1 MTLSGK
7 KVTKKT
13 LLFAIFVL
21 AAAVSSIVFISREL
35 QDRENQQFSV
45 ISQALAE
52 PQSLT
57 FLSINGNQIINEK
70 GDTIKLRGFHYDC
83 FYVIRKDLYDS
94 IKLNNKDPE
103 QFNIELMEY
112 YFTEK
117 DINEIKATG
126 ANVVR
131 IAFRLWEIEKTPYS
145 YSKRALEHLDKTIAR
160 WGENGIYVILD
171 LHAAGQNSIDH
182 NKEYGNIIWDDK
194 DFQDR
199 VIALWGL
206 IASRYKNNKY
216 VAGYDIINEPQ
227 APNINALNSFYKK
240 TIEKI
245 RGTDKKHI
253 LFIELN
259 LYNAGEILFGGEYND
274 DNTAFSLHFYIP
286 IEFTYQGMESRQIGY
301 QYPGEYGDVYWDKN
315 QINGYFE
322 KIIKKTKN
330 RPLFV
335 GEFNASVWNGGEYA
349 FQWIRDVID
358 VFNSKGIHYTFFQ
371 YKTFMPKTFGYYSP
385 SEEAFEKIKILQHAV
400 GYKGK
405 VFNEFT
411 EEEKNLL
418 LTGNFESPPGLRN
431 ILIQG
436 LRTTPQ

>member
-1 MTLSGK
+1 M
-7 KVTKKT
+7 TKKT
-13 LLFAIFVL
+13 LLFATVVL
-21 AAAVSSIVFISREL
+21 AAAVSSVCIFREL
-35 QDRENQQFSV
+35 QSWGTQQSSV
-45 ISQALAE
+45 ISQPRE
-52 PQSLT
+52 KPQSLA
-57 FLSINGNQIINEK
+57 FLSVNKNKIVDEQGTE
-70 GDTIKLRGFHYDC
+70 IKLRGLHYDC
-83 FYVIRKDLYDS
+83 FYVVRKDLYDS
-94 IKLNNKDPE
+94 IKSNNNDPE
-103 QFNIELMEY
+103 QFNIRLIEY

-117 DINEIKATG
+117 DINEVKATG

-131 IAFRLWEIEKTPYS
+131 IGFRLWEIEKTPYA
-145 YSKRALEHLDKTIAR
+145 YSERALEHLDKTIAR

-227 APNINALNSFYKK
+227 SPSINALNSFYKK
-240 TIEKI
+240 TIEEI
-245 RGTDKKHI
+245 RETDKNHI

-259 LYNAGEILFGGEYND
+259 LFNAKEILFGGEYND
-274 DNTAFSLHFYIP
+274 DNIAFSVHFYIP
-286 IEFTYQGMESRQIGY
+286 IEFTYQGTDGLPVGY
-301 QYPGEYGDVYWDKN
+301 HYPGEYGGVYWDKN

-322 KIIKKTKN
+322 KIIEKTKN

-335 GEFNASVWNGGEYA
+335 GEFSASVWNGGEYA
-349 FQWIRDVID
+349 LQWIRDVID

-371 YKTFMPKTFGYYSP
+371 YKTVMPKTFGYYSP
-385 SEEAFEKIKILQHAV
+385 GEETFEKINILQRAV
-400 GYKGK
+400 KYNGK
-405 VFNEFT
+405 VFSEFT
-411 EEEKNLL
+411 EEEKNLF
-418 LTGNFESPPGLRN
+418 LTENFESPPGLRN

-436 LRTTPQ
+436 FQTTPQ